1 MGSEGETM
9 PAYFNED
16 NTIEQMVVKTLSDN
30 GWKYIPAEE
39 LPRLYSDVMVEP
51 MVKAALIRL
60 NPVIAEDPTRADEVI
75 YKLRTV
81 ILSVQPHNLV
91 TQNEVFKKLIFEE
104 NSYPFGKDGRMVPI
118 RFFGTMKKD
127 DLALNEYVVTNQWV
141 YPQAEGGK
149 RLDIVLLING
159 FPVVIGELKTPVRS
173 AITWLDA
180 AGDISAYEKSI
191 PQMFVTNIFNF
202 ATEGKC
208 YRYGSVNMPIN
219 LWGPWHTPN
228 HKTEGALSDVKV
240 SIEDMIT
247 PEKVMDIFQFFTMFA
262 TDKKYR
268 KYKIICRYQ
277 QFEGA
282 NLIVDRVV
290 AGYPKKGLIWHFQ
303 GSGKSLL
310 MVFAAQKLRMI
321 PELKNPTVVIVDDR
335 IDLETQITATFN
347 ASDIPNLASA
357 STKEELIS
365 FFRGD
370 MRKILITTIFKFGEV
385 DCELNLRDN
394 IIVMVDEAH
403 RTQEGDLGEKMRL
416 ALPNAFFFGLTG
428 TPINRADK
436 NTFATFGAV
445 EDRTGYM
452 SRYSFSDSIRDGATL
467 PLHFEPVPVELHVDK
482 DKLDKEFEA
491 MTEEAGLTKDEKS
504 ELSRRVNMKA
514 IMYDP
519 KRIRKVC
526 EHIVKHYKEKIE
538 PNGYKGQVVVY
549 DRECCLLYKQ
559 VLDEL
564 LGEEAT
570 TIVMDTNNDKED
582 RYKKYRRDRDTEAKV
597 LDQFR
602 DPNNP
607 LKLVIV
613 TSKLLTGFDAP
624 ILQVMYLDKPMK
636 DHTLLQAICRTN
648 RTYDQG
654 KTFGLIVDY
663 IGIFDDVA
671 KALDFDESS
680 MRTLITN
687 IEEIKKELPKLMA
700 KCLGYFHGVDRT
712 IDGWEGLMAAQDCLP
727 TNKEKDA
734 FAADYRVLNRAW
746 DALSPDAF
754 LRAYKA
760 DYLWLS
766 RVYESVKPTDSRGG
780 LIWASLGAKTI
791 ELVHQNMTVDD
802 ANEDMDIL
810 SMDAD
815 LIDDFLEKQ
824 KDLKAATKKVEI
836 NLVAKILAH
845 ANDPKFINLGEKLEA
860 LREKHEQGLV
870 TSIEFL
876 KLLLELAKEAVQA
889 EREVVP
895 ENEVDKGIAA
905 LTELF
910 NGVKNRETPV
920 IVERIVADIDS
931 IVKIV
936 RFPGWQ
942 DTTAGRQ
949 EVKKALRSVVWIKY
963 KIKDKE
969 VFDKAYE
976 YIEQYY

>member
-1 MGSEGETM
+1 MAN
-9 PAYFNED
+9 PFNED
-16 NTIEQMVVKTLSDN
+16 NTIEQMMISALQEN
-30 GWKYIPAEE
+30 GWRYIPSEE
-39 LPRLYSDVMVEP
+39 LPRMYSDVLVEP
-51 MVKAALIRL
+51 MVKEALIRL
-60 NPVIAEDPTRADEVI
+60 NPEIAEDPSRADEVI

-91 TQNEVFKKLIFEE
+91 TQNEVFKKLVFEE

-118 RFFGTMKKD
+118 RLFGTMSKEN
-127 DLALNEYVVTNQWV
+127 LALNEYVVTNQWV

-159 FPVVIGELKTPVRS
+159 FPVAVGELKTPVRS
-173 AITWLDA
+173 AISWLDA
-180 AGDISAYEKSI
+180 AGDIAAYEKSI
-191 PQMFVTNIFNF
+191 PAMFVTNVFNF

-219 LWGPWHTPN
+219 MWGPWHTPD
-228 HKTEGALSDVKV
+228 HKSEGGLADVKV
-240 SIEDMIT
+240 SVEDMIT

-310 MVFAAQKLRMI
+310 MVFAAQKLRMM

-347 ASDIPNLASA
+347 ASDIPNLTSA
-357 STKEELIS
+357 STKEELID

-385 DCELNLRDN
+385 AGELNPRDN

-428 TPINRADK
+428 TPINRTDK
-436 NTFATFGAV
+436 NTFATFGAE

-482 DKLDKEFEA
+482 EKLNREFDA
-491 MTEEAGLTKDEKS
+491 LTDEAGLSKEEKS

-514 IMYDP
+514 IMYNP
-519 KRIRKVC
+519 SRIREVC
-526 EHIVKHYKEKIE
+526 EHIAKHFREKIE

-549 DRECCLLYKQ
+549 DRECCLLYKE

-564 LGEEAT
+564 LGEEAS

-582 RYKKYRRDRDTEAKV
+582 RYKKYRRDRDAESKV
-597 LDQFR
+597 LDSFR
-602 DPNNP
+602 DSNSP

-654 KTFGLIVDY
+654 KTHGLIVDY

-671 KALDFDESS
+671 RALDFDESS
-680 MRTLITN
+680 MRKIITN
-687 IEEIKKELPKLMA
+687 IEEIKRRLPDLMKE
-700 KCLGYFHGVDRT
+700 CLKYFMGVDRT
-712 IDGWEGLMAAQDCLP
+712 VEGWEGLMAAQECLP
-727 TNKEKDA
+727 TNKDKDK

-746 DALSPDAF
+746 DALSPDSC
-754 LRAYKA
+754 LTPYKA

-766 RVYESVKPTDSRGG
+766 RVYESVKPTDGRGG
-780 LIWASLGAKTI
+780 LIWASLGTKTI
-791 ELVHQNMTVDD
+791 ELVHQNVTVGNAD
-802 ANEDMDIL
+802 ESLDIL

-824 KDLKAATKKVEI
+824 KDIKKTTKKVEI
-836 NLVAKILAH
+836 NLVAKILKH
-845 ANDPKFINLGEKLEA
+845 GKDQKFIKLGEKLEA
-860 LREKHEQGLV
+860 LREKHEQGLI

-876 KLLLELAKEAVQA
+876 KLLLELAKEAAQA
-889 EREVVP
+889 EKEVVP
-895 ENEVDKGIAA
+895 EQEVDKGIAA

-910 NGVKNRETPV
+910 NGVRNRNTPV

-936 RFPGWQ
+936 RFDGWQ
-942 DTTAGRQ
+942 NTTAGKQ

-969 VFDKAYE
+969 VFDKAYS

>member
-1 MGSEGETM
+1 MATI
-9 PAYFNED
+9 FNED
-16 NTIEQMVVKTLSDN
+16 NTIEQMILSTLQGN

-39 LPRLYSDVMVEP
+39 LPRMHSDVLVEP
-51 MVKAALIRL
+51 MVKEALIRL
-60 NPVIAEDPTRADEVI
+60 NPEIAEDPSRADEVI

-91 TQNEVFKKLIFEE
+91 TQNEVFKKMVFEE
-104 NSYPFGKDGRMVPI
+104 NSYPFGKDGRMIPI
-118 RFFGTMKKD
+118 RFFGTMRKE

-159 FPVVIGELKTPVRS
+159 FPIAIGELKTPVRS

-191 PQMFVTNIFNF
+191 PAMFVTNVFNF

-208 YRYGSVNMPIN
+208 YRYGSINMPIN
-219 LWGPWHTPN
+219 MWGPWHTAT
-228 HKTEGALSDVKV
+228 HKVEGGLADVKISV
-240 SIEDMIT
+240 EDMIT
-247 PEKVMDIFQFFTMFA
+247 PENVMDIFQFFTMFA

-282 NLIVDRVV
+282 NMIVSRVV

-310 MVFAAQKLRMI
+310 IVFAAQKLRMI

-347 ASDIPNLASA
+347 ASDIPNLTSA
-357 STKEELIS
+357 STKEELLS

-385 DCELNLRDN
+385 SGELNPRDN

-403 RTQEGDLGEKMRL
+403 RTQEGDLGEKMRI

-428 TPINRADK
+428 TPINRIDK
-436 NTFATFGAV
+436 NTFATFGAE

-482 DKLDKEFEA
+482 DKLDREFET
-491 MTEEAGLTKDEKS
+491 MTDEAGLSKDEKN

-514 IMYDP
+514 IMYNP
-519 KRIRKVC
+519 ARIRKVC
-526 EHIVKHYKEKIE
+526 EHIAKHFKEKIE

-549 DRECCLLYKQ
+549 DRECCLMYKE

-564 LGEEAT
+564 LGEEAS

-582 RYKKYRRDRDTEAKV
+582 RYKKYRRDRDAEGKV
-597 LDQFR
+597 LDTFR
-602 DPNNP
+602 DPASP

-613 TSKLLTGFDAP
+613 TAKLLTGFDAP
-624 ILQVMYLDKPMK
+624 ILQAMYLDKPMK

-654 KTFGLIVDY
+654 KTHGLIVDY

-671 KALDFDESS
+671 RALDFDENS
-680 MRTLITN
+680 MRKIITN
-687 IEEIKKELPKLMA
+687 IEEIKKQLPALLR
-700 KCLGYFHGVDRT
+700 KCLSYFMGVDRT
-712 IDGWEGLMAAQDCLP
+712 IEGWEGLMAAQECLP

-746 DALSPDAF
+746 DALSPDGF
-754 LRAYKA
+754 LNAYKT
-760 DYLWLS
+760 DYQWLS
-766 RVYESVKPTDSRGG
+766 RVYESVKPTDGRGG

-791 ELVHQNMTVDD
+791 ELVHQNLTVGEAD
-802 ANEDMDIL
+802 EDMDIL
-810 SMDAD
+810 AMDAD
-815 LIDDFLEKQ
+815 LIDEFLEKQ
-824 KDLKAATKKVEI
+824 KDLKKTTKKVEI
-836 NLVAKILAH
+836 NLVAKIMKH
-845 ANDPKFINLGEKLEA
+845 TKDPKFIKLGEKLET
-860 LREKHEQGLV
+860 LREKHEQGLL

-876 KLLLELAKEAVQA
+876 KLLLELAKEAAQA
-889 EREVVP
+889 EKEVVP
-895 ENEVDKGIAA
+895 EEEVDRGIAA

-910 NGVKNRETPV
+910 NGLKSRSTPV

-936 RFPGWQ
+936 RFDGWQ
-942 DTTAGRQ
+942 STTAGKQ

-963 KIKDKE
+963 KIKDKD
-969 VFDKAYE
+969 VFDKAYN

>member
-1 MGSEGETM
+1 MK
-9 PAYFNED
+9 ALFNED
-16 NTIEQMVVKTLSDN
+16 NTMEQMIISILKEN
-30 GWKYIPAEE
+30 GWTYIPAEK
-39 LPRLYSDVMVEP
+39 LPRMYSDVMVEP
-51 MVKAALIRL
+51 MVKEALIRL
-60 NPVIAEDPTRADEVI
+60 NPEIAAESSRADEVI

-91 TQNEVFKKLIFEE
+91 TQNELFKKLVFEE
-104 NSYPFGKDGRMVPI
+104 NSFPFGKDGRMVPI
-118 RFFGTMKKD
+118 RFFGTMRKED
-127 DLALNEYVVTNQWV
+127 MALNEYVVTNQWV
-141 YPQAEGGK
+141 YPQADGGK

-159 FPVVIGELKTPVRS
+159 FPIAIGELKTPVRS

-191 PQMFVTNIFNF
+191 PAMFVTNVFNF
-202 ATEGKC
+202 ASEGKY

-219 LWGPWHTPN
+219 MWGPWHTSD
-228 HKTEGALSDVKV
+228 HKAEGNLADVKI
-240 SIEDMIT
+240 SIADMIT

-282 NLIVDRVV
+282 NMIVSRVL

-310 MVFAAQKLRMI
+310 MVFAAQKLRMV

-347 ASDIPNLASA
+347 ASDIPNLTSA
-357 STKEELIS
+357 STKEELSS

-385 DCELNLRDN
+385 NGELNARDN

-403 RTQEGDLGEKMRL
+403 RTQEGDLGEKMRM

-428 TPINRADK
+428 TPINRVDK
-436 NTFATFGAV
+436 NTFLTFGAE

-467 PLHFEPVPVELHVDK
+467 PLHFEPVPVELHVNK
-482 DKLDKEFEA
+482 DELDRAFEA
-491 MTEEAGLTKDEKS
+491 MTDEAGLSREEKN

-514 IMYDP
+514 IMYNP
-519 KRIRKVC
+519 ARIRKVC
-526 EHIVKHYKEKIE
+526 EHIAKHFQSKIA
-538 PNGYKGQVVVY
+538 PNGYKGQIVVY
-549 DRECCLLYKQ
+549 DRECCLMYKAI
-559 VLDEL
+559 LDEL
-564 LGEEAT
+564 LGEDAS

-582 RYKKYRRDRDTEAKV
+582 RYKKYRRDRDAEGKI
-597 LDQFR
+597 LDVFR
-602 DPNNP
+602 DPNSE

-624 ILQVMYLDKPMK
+624 ILQAMYLDKPMK

-654 KTFGLIVDY
+654 KTHGLIIDY

-671 KALDFDESS
+671 KALDFDETS
-680 MRTLITN
+680 MRRIITN
-687 IEEIKKELPKLMA
+687 IEEIKKQLPTLMK
-700 KCLGYFHGVDRT
+700 KCLGYFMGVDRT
-712 IDGWEGLMAAQDCLP
+712 VEGWEGLMAAQECLP
-727 TNKEKDA
+727 TNKEKDT

-746 DALSPDAF
+746 DALSPDIF
-754 LRAYKA
+754 LNAYKS
-760 DYLWLS
+760 DYQWLS
-766 RVYESVKPTDSRGG
+766 RVYESVKPTDGRGG

-791 ELVHQNMTVDD
+791 ELVHQNVTVGETD
-802 ANEDMDIL
+802 EDMDIL
-810 SMDAD
+810 AMDAD

-824 KDLKAATKKVEI
+824 KDLKKAAKKVEI
-836 NLVAKILAH
+836 SLVAKILNH
-845 ANDPKFINLGEKLEA
+845 AQDPKFIQLGEKLEA

-876 KLLLELAKEAVQA
+876 KLLLELAKEAARA
-889 EREVVP
+889 EKDVVP
-895 ENEVDKGIAA
+895 EQEIDKGIAA

-910 NGVKNRETPV
+910 NGVRNKNTPV

-936 RFPGWQ
+936 RFDGWQ
-942 DTTAGRQ
+942 STTAGKQ

-963 KIKDKE
+963 KIKDKD
-969 VFDKAYE
+969 VFDKAYS

>member
-1 MGSEGETM
+1 M
-9 PAYFNED
+9 FNED
-16 NTIEQMVVKTLSDN
+16 NTIEQMMISALKDN
-30 GWKYIPAEE
+30 GWKYIPAEN
-39 LPRLYSDVMVEP
+39 LPRLYSDVLVEP
-51 MVKAALIRL
+51 MVKDALIRL
-60 NPVIAEDPTRADEVI
+60 NPEIAEDPSRADEVI

-81 ILSVQPHNLV
+81 ILSVQAHNLV
-91 TQNEVFKKLIFEE
+91 TQNEILKKMIFEE
-104 NSYPFGKDGRMVPI
+104 NSYPFGKDGRMIPI
-118 RFFGTMKKD
+118 RFFGTMREE

-159 FPVVIGELKTPVRS
+159 FPVVVGELKTPVRS

-180 AGDISAYEKSI
+180 AGDIAAYEKSI
-191 PQMFVTNIFNF
+191 PAMFVTNVCNF
-202 ATEGKC
+202 ATEGRC
-208 YRYGSVNMPIN
+208 YRYGSINMPVNM
-219 LWGPWHTPN
+219 WGPWHTTA
-228 HKTEGALSDVKV
+228 HKEEGSLADVRISV
-240 SIEDMIT
+240 EDMVT
-247 PEKVMDIFQFFTMFA
+247 PEKVMDIFQYFTMFA

-282 NLIVDRVV
+282 NMIIKRVL

-347 ASDIPNLASA
+347 ASDIPNLTSA
-357 STKEELIS
+357 TTKEELIS

-385 DCELNLRDN
+385 TGELNLRDN

-403 RTQEGDLGEKMRL
+403 RTQEGDLGEKMRM

-428 TPINRADK
+428 TPINRVDK
-436 NTFATFGAV
+436 NTFATFGAE
-445 EDRTGYM
+445 EDRSGYM

-482 DKLDKEFEA
+482 EKLDREFDA
-491 MTEEAGLTKDEKS
+491 MTDEAGLTREEKS

-514 IMYDP
+514 IMYNP
-519 KRIRKVC
+519 TRIRKVC
-526 EHIVKHYKEKIE
+526 EHIAKHFKEKIE

-549 DRECCLLYKQ
+549 DRECCLKYKE

-564 LGEEAT
+564 LGEDAS

-582 RYKKYRRDRDTEAKV
+582 RYKKYRRDRDQEGKV
-597 LDQFR
+597 LDYFR
-602 DPNNP
+602 DPHSP
-607 LKLVIV
+607 LKLVVV

-654 KTFGLIVDY
+654 KTHGLIVDY

-680 MRTLITN
+680 MRRIITN
-687 IEEIKKELPKLMA
+687 IEEIKKQLPALLK
-700 KCLGYFHGVDRT
+700 KCLNYFLGVDRT
-712 IDGWEGLMAAQDCLP
+712 IEGWEGLMAAQECLP

-746 DALSPDAF
+746 DALSPDGF
-754 LRAYKA
+754 LNPYKA
-760 DYLWLS
+760 DYKWLS
-766 RVYESVKPTDSRGG
+766 RVYESVKPTDGRGG
-780 LIWASLGAKTI
+780 LIWASLGTKTI
-791 ELVHQNMTVDD
+791 ELVHQNVSVGEAD
-802 ANEDMDIL
+802 EDMDIL

-815 LIDDFLEKQ
+815 LIDEFLEKQ
-824 KDLKAATKKVEI
+824 KDLKKATKKVEI
-836 NLVAKILAH
+836 NLVARILKH
-845 ANDPKFINLGEKLEA
+845 TNDPKFVRLGEKLEA
-860 LREKHEQGLV
+860 LREKHEQGLI

-876 KLLLELAKEAVQA
+876 KLLLELAKEAAQA
-889 EREVVP
+889 EKEVVP
-895 ENEVDKGIAA
+895 EQEVDKGIAA

-910 NGVKNRETPV
+910 NGVTNKSTPV

-936 RFPGWQ
+936 RFDGWQ
-942 DTTAGRQ
+942 NTTTGKQ

-969 VFDKAYE
+969 VFDRAYS

>member
-1 MGSEGETM
+1 MATI
-9 PAYFNED
+9 FNED
-16 NTIEQMVVKTLSDN
+16 NTIEQMILSTLQGN

-39 LPRLYSDVMVEP
+39 LPRMHSDVLVEP
-51 MVKAALIRL
+51 MVKEALIRL
-60 NPVIAEDPTRADEVI
+60 NPEIAENPSRADEVI

-91 TQNEVFKKLIFEE
+91 TQNEVFKKMVFEE
-104 NSYPFGKDGRMVPI
+104 NSYPFGKDGRMIPI
-118 RFFGTMKKD
+118 RFFGTMRKE

-159 FPVVIGELKTPVRS
+159 FPIAIGELKTPVRS

-191 PQMFVTNIFNF
+191 PAMFVTNVFNF

-208 YRYGSVNMPIN
+208 YRYGSINMPIN
-219 LWGPWHTPN
+219 MWGPWHTAT
-228 HKTEGALSDVKV
+228 HKVEGGLADVKISV
-240 SIEDMIT
+240 EDMIT
-247 PEKVMDIFQFFTMFA
+247 PENVMDIFQFFTMFA

-282 NLIVDRVV
+282 NMIVSRVV

-347 ASDIPNLASA
+347 ASDIPNLTSA
-357 STKEELIS
+357 STKEELLS

-385 DCELNLRDN
+385 SGELNPRDN

-403 RTQEGDLGEKMRL
+403 RTQEGDLGGKMRI

-428 TPINRADK
+428 TPINRIDK
-436 NTFATFGAV
+436 NTFATFGAE

-482 DKLDKEFEA
+482 DKLDREFES
-491 MTEEAGLTKDEKS
+491 MTDEAGLSKEEKN

-514 IMYDP
+514 IMYNP
-519 KRIRKVC
+519 ARIRKVC
-526 EHIVKHYKEKIE
+526 EHIAKHFKEKIE

-549 DRECCLLYKQ
+549 DRECCLMYKE

-564 LGEEAT
+564 LGEEAS

-582 RYKKYRRDRDTEAKV
+582 RYKKYRRDRDAEGKV
-597 LDQFR
+597 LDTFR
-602 DPNNP
+602 DPASP

-613 TSKLLTGFDAP
+613 TAKLLTGFDAP
-624 ILQVMYLDKPMK
+624 ILQAMYLDKPMK

-654 KTFGLIVDY
+654 KTHGLIVDY

-671 KALDFDESS
+671 RALDFDENS
-680 MRTLITN
+680 MRKIITN
-687 IEEIKKELPKLMA
+687 IEEIKKQLPALLR
-700 KCLGYFHGVDRT
+700 KCLSYFMGVDRT
-712 IDGWEGLMAAQDCLP
+712 IEGWEGLMAAQECLP

-746 DALSPDAF
+746 DALSPDGF
-754 LRAYKA
+754 LNAYKT
-760 DYLWLS
+760 DYQWLS
-766 RVYESVKPTDSRGG
+766 RVYESVKPTDGRGG

-791 ELVHQNMTVDD
+791 ELVHQNLTVGEAD
-802 ANEDMDIL
+802 EDMDIL
-810 SMDAD
+810 AMDAD
-815 LIDDFLEKQ
+815 LIDEFLEKQ
-824 KDLKAATKKVEI
+824 KDLKKTTKKVEI
-836 NLVAKILAH
+836 NLVAKIMKH
-845 ANDPKFINLGEKLEA
+845 TKDPKFIKLGEKLET
-860 LREKHEQGLV
+860 LREKHEQGLL

-876 KLLLELAKEAVQA
+876 KLLLELAKEAAQA
-889 EREVVP
+889 EKEVVP
-895 ENEVDKGIAA
+895 EEEVDRGIAA

-910 NGVKNRETPV
+910 NGLKSRSTPV

-936 RFPGWQ
+936 RFDGWQ
-942 DTTAGRQ
+942 STTAGKQ

-963 KIKDKE
+963 KIKDKD
-969 VFDKAYE
+969 VFDKAYN

>member
-1 MGSEGETM
+1 MK
-9 PAYFNED
+9 ALFNED
-16 NTIEQMVVKTLSDN
+16 NTMEQMIISILKEN
-30 GWKYIPAEE
+30 GWTYIPAEK
-39 LPRLYSDVMVEP
+39 LPRMYSDVMVEP
-51 MVKAALIRL
+51 MVKEALIRL
-60 NPVIAEDPTRADEVI
+60 NPEIAAESSRADEVI

-91 TQNEVFKKLIFEE
+91 TQNELFKKLVFEE
-104 NSYPFGKDGRMVPI
+104 NSFPFGKDGRMVPI
-118 RFFGTMKKD
+118 RFFGTMRKED
-127 DLALNEYVVTNQWV
+127 IALNEYVVTNQWV
-141 YPQAEGGK
+141 YPQADGGK

-159 FPVVIGELKTPVRS
+159 FPIAIGELKTPVRS

-191 PQMFVTNIFNF
+191 PAMFVTNVFNF
-202 ATEGKC
+202 ASEGKY

-219 LWGPWHTPN
+219 MWGPWHTSD
-228 HKTEGALSDVKV
+228 HKAEGNLADVKI
-240 SIEDMIT
+240 SIADMIT

-282 NLIVDRVV
+282 NMIVSRVL

-310 MVFAAQKLRMI
+310 MVFAAQKLRMV

-347 ASDIPNLASA
+347 ASDIPNLTSA
-357 STKEELIS
+357 STKEELS
-365 FFRGD
+365 AFFRGD

-385 DCELNLRDN
+385 NGELNARDN

-403 RTQEGDLGEKMRL
+403 RTQEGDLGEKMRM

-428 TPINRADK
+428 TPINRVDK
-436 NTFATFGAV
+436 NTFLTFGAE

-467 PLHFEPVPVELHVDK
+467 PLHFEPVPVELHVNK
-482 DKLDKEFEA
+482 DELDQAFEA
-491 MTEEAGLTKDEKS
+491 MTDEAGLSREEKN

-514 IMYDP
+514 IMYNP
-519 KRIRKVC
+519 ARIRKVC
-526 EHIVKHYKEKIE
+526 EHIAKHFQSKIA
-538 PNGYKGQVVVY
+538 PNGYKGQIVVY
-549 DRECCLLYKQ
+549 DRECCLMYKAI
-559 VLDEL
+559 LDEL
-564 LGEEAT
+564 LGEDAS

-582 RYKKYRRDRDTEAKV
+582 RYKKYRRDRDAEGKI
-597 LDQFR
+597 LDVFR
-602 DPNNP
+602 DPNSE

-624 ILQVMYLDKPMK
+624 ILQAMYLDKPMK

-654 KTFGLIVDY
+654 KTHGLIVDY

-671 KALDFDESS
+671 KALDFDETS
-680 MRTLITN
+680 MRQIITN
-687 IEEIKKELPKLMA
+687 IEEIKKQLPTLMK
-700 KCLGYFHGVDRT
+700 KCLGYFMGVDRT
-712 IDGWEGLMAAQDCLP
+712 VEGWEGLMAAQECLP
-727 TNKEKDA
+727 TNKEKDT

-746 DALSPDAF
+746 DALSPDIF
-754 LRAYKA
+754 LNAYKS
-760 DYLWLS
+760 DYQWLS
-766 RVYESVKPTDSRGG
+766 RVYESVKPTDGRGG

-791 ELVHQNMTVDD
+791 ELVHQNVTVGETD
-802 ANEDMDIL
+802 EDMDIL
-810 SMDAD
+810 AMDAD

-824 KDLKAATKKVEI
+824 KDLKKAAKKVEI
-836 NLVAKILAH
+836 SLVAKILNH
-845 ANDPKFINLGEKLEA
+845 AQDPKFIRLGEKLEA

-876 KLLLELAKEAVQA
+876 KLLLELAKEAARA
-889 EREVVP
+889 EKDVVP
-895 ENEVDKGIAA
+895 EQEIDKGIAA

-910 NGVKNRETPV
+910 NGVRNKNTPV

-936 RFPGWQ
+936 RFDGWQ
-942 DTTAGRQ
+942 STTAGKQ

-963 KIKDKE
+963 KIKDKD
-969 VFDKAYE
+969 VFDKAYS